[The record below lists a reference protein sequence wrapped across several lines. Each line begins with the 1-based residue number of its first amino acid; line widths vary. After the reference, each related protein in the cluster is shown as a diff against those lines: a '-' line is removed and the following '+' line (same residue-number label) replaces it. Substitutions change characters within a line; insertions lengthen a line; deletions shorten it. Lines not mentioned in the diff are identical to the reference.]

1 MEPDLTI
8 KHHRDVFV
16 IDDLASVQQDGK
28 PVPGIAPAAKQM
40 GGYVARLIRGRMAN
54 ENRSV
59 RESDV
64 ANASAA
70 NQKQTPEPKA
80 FHYADYGNL
89 AKIGRMAAVVDLR
102 GFGFSGVSAWLFWLA
117 AHVFFLIGFRNRI
130 AVLLNWGLS
139 YFTYQRGARIML
151 DSKNETRS

>member
-1 MEPDLTI
+1 MAASPLAALLPAERDRAGRVLVEPNPTI

-28 PVPGIAPAAKQM
+28 PVPRIAPAAKQM
-40 GGYVARLIRGRMAN
+40 GAYVAMLIRSRIAN

-70 NQKQTPEPKA
+70 NQKQTPEPRRLPAPWK
-80 FHYADYGNL
+80 
-89 AKIGRMAAVVDLR
+89 
-102 GFGFSGVSAWLFWLA
+102 SCQS
-117 AHVFFLIGFRNRI
+117 
-130 AVLLNWGLS
+130 S
-139 YFTYQRGARIML
+139 CPPT
-151 DSKNETRS
+151 